1 MEIAIII
8 CSLFM
13 IFFFILSIIFF
24 IEARKNRDL
33 YLFMLKEYNKLS
45 TKSIELSQKI
55 DEIVNSFNKQNYE
68 TK

>member
-1 MEIAIII
+1 MEIALIVYLLLI
-8 CSLFM
+8 

-33 YLFMLKEYNKLS
+33 YLFILKEYNKLS

-55 DEIVNSFNKQNYE
+55 DKIVNSFNKQNYE
-68 TK
+68 

>member
-8 CSLFM
+8 CSLLM

-33 YLFMLKEYNKLS
+33 YIFILKEYNKLS

-55 DEIVNSFNKQNYE
+55 DNILDFINK
-68 TK
+68 